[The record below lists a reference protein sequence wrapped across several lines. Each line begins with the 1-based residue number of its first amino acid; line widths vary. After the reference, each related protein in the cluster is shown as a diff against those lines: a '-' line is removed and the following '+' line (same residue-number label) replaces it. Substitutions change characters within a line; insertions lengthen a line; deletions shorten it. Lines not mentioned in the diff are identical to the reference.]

1 METFE
6 NNDYPQQPQEENI
19 DIESDPVPSPE
30 TSADQPDSQET
41 MVSQELPQETSAPQ
55 EPSSSREMPQPSAGR
70 EPGTGR
76 KKSPYADSPYVTQR
90 QPEYHYQPQT
100 AKPPKEKKTK
110 PSFGAGR
117 WIIGILLTVALVAA
131 GCGITA
137 SSVNAYWEER
147 MESTVN
153 SLNDQISAL
162 EDQIKASAPSAGVS
176 RPASGSGLAPSEI
189 YAKNAD
195 SVVTVTASVG
205 IPGYFGISEGYS
217 SASGF
222 IIREDGY
229 VVTNCHVVEDA
240 TDVTVTL
247 NDGTEYPAQV
257 VGSDSTND
265 VAVLKIEGEDLP
277 AVTLGSS
284 DDLMIGD
291 MVVAIGNHLST
302 LAATQTVGY
311 VSGINREVTT
321 ETSTSINML
330 QTDAVINSGS
340 SGGPLFNMRGEVVG
354 ITTAKY
360 SGISGSGASIE
371 GISFAIP
378 IDDVEGMI
386 SDLIDFG
393 YVTGAYLGVTVQDM
407 DPDSVSMYG
416 LPMGAYVVTVVE
428 GGSADRA
435 GVKPKDIITGLGDYT
450 IGSITELTRTL
461 RNFKAGEETS
471 ITVVR
476 GGKELTLSITLDE
489 RPRDLNNPSYEE
501 EPEMPDS
508 GDYDEWYEYFR
519 RYFGQ

>member
-6 NNDYPQQPQEENI
+6 NNGNIGQPQEENVSV
-19 DIESDPVPSPE
+19 ESDPVPSPE
-30 TSADQPDSQET
+30 AAVDPAVSQET
-41 MVSQELPQETSAPQ
+41 PAAQEIPQEAFVSQQPPQSA
-55 EPSSSREMPQPSAGR
+55 ACG
-70 EPGTGR
+70 GNTTGR
-76 KKSPYADSPYVTQR
+76 KASPYADSPYVTQH

-100 AKPPKEKKTK
+100 TKPPREKKTK
-110 PSFGAGR
+110 PSSGAGR
-117 WIIGILLTVALVAA
+117 WIIAALLVVALVAA

-147 MESTVN
+147 MDSTVN

-162 EDQIKASAPSAGVS
+162 EDQIQTPAPGSAGAS
-176 RPASGSGLAPSEI
+176 RPANISGLTPSEI
-189 YAKNAD
+189 YEKNAD
-195 SVVTVTASVG
+195 SVVTVTASIGV
-205 IPGYFGISEGYS
+205 PGYFGISEGYS

-229 VVTNCHVVEDA
+229 IVTNCHVVEDA
-240 TDVTVTL
+240 TDVTVML

-257 VGSDSTND
+257 IGSDSTND
-265 VAVLKIEGEDLP
+265 VAVLKIEGEDLS
-277 AVTLGSS
+277 AVTIGSS
-284 DDLMIGD
+284 DDLKIGD

-321 ETSTSINML
+321 ESSTSINML

-360 SGISGSGASIE
+360 SGTSGGGASIE

-378 IDDVEGMI
+378 MDDVKGMI

-407 DPDSVSMYG
+407 DPYSVSMYG
-416 LPMGAYVVTVVE
+416 LPEGAYVVTVVE

-435 GVKPKDIITGLGDYT
+435 GVEPKDIITGLGDHT
-450 IGSITELTRTL
+450 IGSLNELTRAL
-461 RNFKAGEETS
+461 RGFKAGDETS

-476 GGKELTLSITLDE
+476 GGRELNLSITLDE
-489 RPRDLNNPSYEE
+489 KPKDLNNPTYSE
-501 EPEMPDS
+501 EPEMPES